1 MGKECREKESR
12 PEAADSGPAPVPGAR
27 QVSSQPFQDKRA
39 AWRLGMVSGVYF
51 RMLCFGRNR
60 EESPSL
66 SLVNRKQV
74 LTDSHL
80 IYLIGQEG

>member
-1 MGKECREKESR
+1 
-12 PEAADSGPAPVPGAR
+12 
-27 QVSSQPFQDKRA
+27 
-39 AWRLGMVSGVYF
+39 MVSGVYF

-60 EESPSL
+60 RESPSL

-80 IYLIGQEG
+80 IYLVVMRKDNNRAELRQKAPIYAEIAPTWAIIR